1 MEGNLYWG
9 HGNVLGCF
17 LLGEVIKRLSW
28 IRSLT
33 NLEGE
38 MVSIVEGQ
46 KSVVINQRPRIGN
59 LYSNRLTKYVDKTEC
74 ISSV

>member
-1 MEGNLYWG
+1 MHSGG
-9 HGNVLGCF
+9 AGDVLGCF
-17 LLGEVIKRLSW
+17 LLGEEIKRLSW

-46 KSVVINQRPRIGN
+46 NQWFN
-59 LYSNRLTKYVDKTEC
+59 ND
-74 ISSV
+74 